1 MSSTNFDWNTA
12 FIAIE
17 VAMRAAAAKR
27 SAAMAGS
34 EAERYGLTRHGDMN
48 ATYQDKVWERTVDG
62 LTLRLKW
69 HATTNPTHTE
79 RTVLSLEFGEATR
92 SSDEQKLTLK
102 IEACCY

>member
-48 ATYQDKVWERTVDG
+48 ATYQDKVWDRTVDG

-69 HATTNPTHTE
+69 HCYDQSHAYRAYPDRN
-79 RTVLSLEFGEATR
+79 VLSLELRRG
-92 SSDEQKLTLK
+92 DEVLRRAETDF
-102 IEACCY
+102 ED